1 MCTLSAPMLM
11 ARPILVTIPDF
22 LGHGIQMLPAEM
34 FLASPWGGS
43 FNVLRFRYDAHRQVR
58 AVHLIAPAYFV
69 FFYIV
74 LVLVVVNIFVAILQ
88 DAFTTAH
95 KKQTALKTKQPAV
108 GFPFAAGVWPT
119 VVFYIKRQWVAV
131 KYGAGADAKLAMP
144 SDTKGATPTLGAP
157 CTRTWPWKCKRSVK
171 S

>member
-1 MCTLSAPMLM
+1 M
-11 ARPILVTIPDF
+11 ATTGFNRTIQYYRVTFCLDYAELVHT
-22 LGHGIQMLPAEM
+22 
-34 FLASPWGGS
+34 
-43 FNVLRFRYDAHRQVR
+43 N
-58 AVHLIAPAYFV
+58 AVIAPAYFV

-108 GFPFAAGVWPT
+108 QFPFADGVWPT

-157 CTRTWPWKCKRSVK
+157 CTRFKN
-171 S
+171 

>member
-1 MCTLSAPMLM
+1 
-11 ARPILVTIPDF
+11 
-22 LGHGIQMLPAEM
+22 
-34 FLASPWGGS
+34 
-43 FNVLRFRYDAHRQVR
+43 
-58 AVHLIAPAYFV
+58 IAPAYFV

-131 KYGAGADAKLAMP
+131 KYGAGAAAKLAMP

-171 S
+171 KLTTMMRAHMAMEMQALSEKLTTMMRAHDEKRGKLDNNEAMLR